1 MSSSLFF
8 KKMDILNEKIII
20 YTCMGCLNLV
30 SIEVCTNRTRDTLT
44 NREVTVSIV
53 VHGLINKY
61 NCDV

>member
-1 MSSSLFF
+1 
-8 KKMDILNEKIII
+8 MDILNEKIII

-53 VHGLINKY
+53 VDGLINKY
-61 NCDV
+61 NCNV